1 MSQSVVFSLDTR
13 LYAISLS
20 AVRRVVQAVELTP
33 LPNAPPIVK
42 GVINLGGLIIPVVNI
57 RRRFRL
63 PERELELSDQF
74 IVATALR
81 RDLHE
86 DGGRSSRIGCR
97 YGGRCARNLGAGND
111 FCSGDTAG
119 PGTSGR
125 GGKDRRW
132 TDSDPRPRNL
142 PLPGGR
148 RCPRGDPASEY
159 SMSAIPPFLLERL
172 SQFVAARMGLH
183 FPQERWGD
191 LANGL
196 ALAARSM
203 G

>member
-1 MSQSVVFSLDTR
+1 MRETGEMSQSVVFSLDTR

-20 AVRRVVQAVELTP
+20 AVRSVVQAVELTP

-86 DGGRSSRIGCR
+86 DGGRLL
-97 YGGRCARNLGAGND
+97 ALVV
-111 FCSGDTAG
+111 DTVVGVREILAQET
-119 PGTSGR
+119 TSAAAI
-125 GGKDRRW
+125 
-132 TDSDPRPRNL
+132 
-142 PLPGGR
+142 LPGLEHLEGVAR
-148 RCPRGDPASEY
+148 TDDGLILIHDLGTFLSPEEEDALE
-159 SMSAIPPFLLERL
+159 AILPV
-172 SQFVAARMGLH
+172 SIQ
-183 FPQERWGD
+183 
-191 LANGL
+191 
-196 ALAARSM
+196 
-203 G
+203 